1 MMKAAALRGVM
12 PKAFWTLSLKEW
24 RALFGDAGGVIG
36 RSDLSRLMDQH
47 PDKEGS

>member
-1 MMKAAALRGVM
+1 MMKA
-12 PKAFWTLSLKEW
+12 AFWTLSLKEW